1 MDSIVVEIVVEEIES
16 AYHLL
21 VARTLG
27 AALARLGERVYHI
40 LDQIVQIRQCTVPV
54 QEIAVEQRMQRASA
68 RGIGRV
74 VAQIEALV
82 LGIVPDGV
90 VTADVTEGIEQRLRH
105 CQIVIGSASERMVEQ
120 QRILHRRE
128 RLDDIRR
135 ILHGSGYDRFEQ
147 FEAVLPLGELL
158 QRHLGLHAAAYE
170 VGHNGMIILQKTLY
184 RPLRRAEIIGRGAR
198 AGTQKRVDEIAVR
211 LGRGLISGN
220 YVGQRTVVDILM
232 QQILADETR
241 NGRIPAA
248 VGQSGS
254 PAEPVAQQHEAHI
267 YILHL
272 LDARIEGEMICEIS
286 RIGLP
291 ENASYIGNLRK
302 VEMIY
307 QIDILHKTLS
317 SPVCVFFFR

>member
-1 MDSIVVEIVVEEIES
+1 
-16 AYHLL
+16 
-21 VARTLG
+21 
-27 AALARLGERVYHI
+27 
-40 LDQIVQIRQCTVPV
+40 
-54 QEIAVEQRMQRASA
+54 
-68 RGIGRV
+68 
-74 VAQIEALV
+74 
-82 LGIVPDGV
+82 
-90 VTADVTEGIEQRLRH
+90 
-105 CQIVIGSASERMVEQ
+105 
-120 QRILHRRE
+120 
-128 RLDDIRR
+128 
-135 ILHGSGYDRFEQ
+135 
-147 FEAVLPLGELL
+147 
-158 QRHLGLHAAAYE
+158 
-170 VGHNGMIILQKTLY
+170 
-184 RPLRRAEIIGRGAR
+184 
-198 AGTQKRVDEIAVR
+198 
-211 LGRGLISGN
+211 
-220 YVGQRTVVDILM
+220 M

-302 VEMIY
+302 VDMFVLPELSHYKTSGKEIGDLLQMIY